1 LKLANLS
8 EADLRYA
15 NLRGADLKGTNLR
28 VANLSGTD
36 LRGAKLGYAN
46 LRGADL
52 RDTNLRVANLGC
64 IWSHTAAYE
73 QPEET
78 RIGSCYRPNKEED
91 LVMHTENHMVIG
103 DPYPKTWEE
112 EPVPREE
119 VMLKL
124 HNFVNDNY
132 EYILDFVADD
142 FISTYTPAEMSNAIS
157 TGDIKAGWNKLLV
170 ANVKTLFK
178 KATGEEVTTDEVLRS
193 IANE

>member
-1 LKLANLS
+1 MKLANLS
-8 EADLRYA
+8 EADLR
-15 NLRGADLKGTNLR
+15 
-28 VANLSGTD
+28 
-36 LRGAKLGYAN
+36 YAN

>member
-1 LKLANLS
+1 MKLANLS

-28 VANLSGTD
+28 VANL
-36 LRGAKLGYAN
+36 
-46 LRGADL
+46 
-52 RDTNLRVANLGC
+52 GC
-64 IWSHTAAYE
+64 IWAHTAAYE